1 MPFQRLRSWFSG
13 KKDEEGA
20 NPGELHENQMEKGV
34 DAVATTP
41 ESREIDAIE
50 NDIRKR
56 FIGCFLGLAIGD
68 AKGMPAESKDA
79 ASAKEIA
86 DCFDYLPGYLP
97 AGSYTDDTHQSI
109 MVAETLTESGEFS
122 KKAFL
127 DKLMKSEL
135 HRGIGPTSFT
145 VLQKFAGG
153 HQLEDIGVDSNTNG
167 SAMRVAPLALLY
179 HHDLDA
185 LREQTIKSSEVTH
198 KGTVAIA
205 GALSVAFAVAYMLN
219 HYQEKFDKTRFTSEL
234 VDFIKPYSA
243 ELADSFKE
251 ENALYERY
259 GCHVL
264 ESVPHAIRIFMSD
277 PYDFE
282 KAIQNAIAG
291 GGDADTIAS
300 MVGAISG
307 TFNGLDKIPQQWI
320 DRLENSPKG
329 RDYIRTLAEKLYE
342 MNKDGRKNR
351 PKQESAQP

>member
-1 MPFQRLRSWFSG
+1 MNFSRLKSLFTG
-13 KKDEEGA
+13 KKNDSGQEADVTSESTQAAHEKPEVQNIDEA
-20 NPGELHENQMEKGV
+20 K
-34 DAVATTP
+34 
-41 ESREIDAIE
+41 EIQRIE
-50 NDIRKR
+50 DEIRTR
-56 FIGCFLGLAIGD
+56 FLGCFLGLAIGD

-86 DCFDYLPGYLP
+86 DCFHYLPGYLP

-109 MVAETLTESGEFS
+109 MVAETLVEKGEFS
-122 KKAFL
+122 KKAFIE
-127 DKLMKSEL
+127 KLMKSEL
-135 HRGIGPTSFT
+135 HRGIGPTSLA
-145 VLQKFAGG
+145 VIQKFSIG
-153 HQLEDIGVDSNTNG
+153 HPLEDIGVDSNTNG

-185 LREQTIKSSEVTH
+185 LREQTVKSSEVTH
-198 KGTVAIA
+198 KGPMAIA

-219 HYQEKFDKTRFTSEL
+219 HHQEKFDKTQFTKEL
-234 VDFIKPYSA
+234 VDFVEPYSA

-282 KAIQNAIAG
+282 KAVQNAIAG

-300 MVGAISG
+300 IVGAISG

-320 DRLENSPKG
+320 EKLENSPKG
-329 RDYIRTLAEKLYE
+329 RDYIKKLAEELYK
-342 MNKDGRKNR
+342 MNKQRRKGSST
-351 PKQESAQP
+351 QE